1 MKLGSNLFLTQ
12 LSYSHGYRSSE
23 SEEKGHKKLRCR
35 NFREMM
41 SGLLIRQEKVG
52 DEGRAFTSTHPPDLL
67 LIPSSMLSQNTNG
80 SHLSLCNVAY
90 IIVLLATDLCDSKHL
105 PSPSRPSTQT
115 RNKFPRSAHHILQTT
130 GLHIIQN
137 NVNLK
142 WAMF

>member
-1 MKLGSNLFLTQ
+1 
-12 LSYSHGYRSSE
+12 
-23 SEEKGHKKLRCR
+23 
-35 NFREMM
+35 M

-115 RNKFPRSAHHILQTT
+115 PKQIPQVGTSYSPDYRLTHYPKQCELEVGNVLKIYLRNLLTRSTAKEVTCSPM
-130 GLHIIQN
+130 
-137 NVNLK
+137 VY
-142 WAMF
+142 